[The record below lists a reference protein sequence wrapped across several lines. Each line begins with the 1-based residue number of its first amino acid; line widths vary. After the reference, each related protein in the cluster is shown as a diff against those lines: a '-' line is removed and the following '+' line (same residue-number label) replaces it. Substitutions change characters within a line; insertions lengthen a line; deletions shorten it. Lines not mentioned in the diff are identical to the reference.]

1 MSTSR
6 LVMVKNR
13 TVAKTPSADR
23 EIWDLLE
30 DDEINLA
37 DALRR
42 QAEDPRLACD
52 DSELGLR

>member
-1 MSTSR
+1 
-6 LVMVKNR
+6 MVKNR